1 MKRFVLMAPL
11 LLGVAA
17 PCAPIGAPAFAQAR
31 QSWDGTWAGGWT
43 SQSGAQIIF
52 AGDEFI
58 GIYWRGDYID
68 DAKGA
73 LSPEG
78 ATATIKWSRG
88 EAVLTREGPTS
99 ARVTVREAGRPAVSF
114 ALKKD

>member
-1 MKRFVLMAPL
+1 MKRLALISLL
-11 LLGVAA
+11 LLGAVASSA
-17 PCAPIGAPAFAQAR
+17 LIGSPAFAQAR

-43 SQSGAQIIF
+43 GQSGAQIIF

-58 GIYWRGDYID
+58 GIYWRDDYIG

-73 LSPEG
+73 VSPNG

>member
-1 MKRFVLMAPL
+1 MKRLVVISLL
-11 LLGVAA
+11 LLGAA
-17 PCAPIGAPAFAQAR
+17 GSSGPIGSPAFAQVR
-31 QSWDGTWAGGWT
+31 QSWDGTWAGGW
-43 SQSGAQIIF
+43 SDKSGAQIIF

-58 GIYWRGDYID
+58 GIYWRDDYIE

-73 LSPEG
+73 VSPNG

-99 ARVTVREAGRPAVSF
+99 ARATVREQGRPAVSF